1 MTGHCFDSHQN
12 PQNAG
17 KMLLGNV
24 PDKWD
29 CLKYCRMFGLTGCYW
44 KKVDGECVAHTKDVK
59 FGSGIPGQFCYRF
72 QPFGRIVQIFKST
85 LSHFHFLRL

>member
-17 KMLLGNV
+17 KIPLGNV

-59 FGSGIPGQFCYRF
+59 FGSGIPGQF
-72 QPFGRIVQIFKST
+72 
-85 LSHFHFLRL
+85 